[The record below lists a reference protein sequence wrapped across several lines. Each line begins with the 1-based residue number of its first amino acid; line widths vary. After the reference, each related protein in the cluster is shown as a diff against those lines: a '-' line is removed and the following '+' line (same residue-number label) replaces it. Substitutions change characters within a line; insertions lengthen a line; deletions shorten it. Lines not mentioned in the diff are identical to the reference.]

1 LTFICLSAE
10 YFLQKAFKCTTL
22 LKVHTSWYKT
32 NMFPLSVFEPEKH
45 FLEQVLSS
53 MIMNSYLNHQLFSTQ
68 KCLAL
73 ALAIFRIFVMIMLLN
88 TTSLLTATKLLVYFF
103 A

>member
-1 LTFICLSAE
+1 
-10 YFLQKAFKCTTL
+10 
-22 LKVHTSWYKT
+22 
-32 NMFPLSVFEPEKH
+32 MFPLSVFEPEKH

>member
-1 LTFICLSAE
+1 M
-10 YFLQKAFKCTTL
+10 FKII
-22 LKVHTSWYKT
+22 S
-32 NMFPLSVFEPEKH
+32 EPEKH

-73 ALAIFRIFVMIMLLN
+73 VLALADFTIFRIFVMIMLLN
-88 TTSLLTATKLLVYFF
+88 TTSLFNCNINRNDVNK
-103 A
+103 